1 MNWDAIIS
9 LSEIIG
15 VIAIISSLIYVAAQ
29 IRQNTLI
36 ARATIIHD
44 TNTVAMRIPELI
56 AQDAEL
62 AIIYRKGISGQSL
75 DGADLERFIAL
86 VEMHVIWL
94 EDVDSQFD
102 ADLYFKDDDLDNV
115 LDSMS
120 YELMNMFST
129 PEVRKWWHQ
138 EAKQNY
144 IKGFVSKMD
153 KYIGTNY

>member
-1 MNWDAIIS
+1 MNWNAIIA
-9 LSEIIG
+9 LSEVVG

-36 ARATIIHD
+36 ARATIIHS
-44 TNTVAMRIPELI
+44 TNTAATRIPELI

-75 DGADLERFIAL
+75 DGVDLERFIAL
-86 VEMHVIWL
+86 VEMYVIWL

-102 ADLYFKDDDLDNV
+102 ADLYFNDDDLDGV
-115 LDSMS
+115 IDAMS
-120 YELMNMFST
+120 YELMNWFST

-144 IKGFVSKMD
+144 VPGFAIKMD
-153 KYIGTNY
+153 KYIETD